1 MSSIDVKKVKEIKKT
16 NDTNCIMGIEGI
28 ENIEILANLK
38 NLDYLKGIDTDN
50 IKIPETLEISNEE
63 VIELVQAGKTIIEST
78 DKIVE
83 TFAEVHKEKE
93 KETEATN
100 VTEAIEINYS
110 EDSQNNKNVFMD
122 SIKKLGV
129 RELFVNLK
137 NKSNNQKEIDKNSDD
152 EIDVEIDEEFIN
164 HLKPRI
170 FRSRLNEIN
179 NREAPSTIQKLFK
192 YTKKSHK
199 FNNFQNLCRTLKMSY
214 LKFKHKDIEF
224 FEWHNTEESE
234 KLLLQW
240 VKNINTN
247 WSLKYKEHEKTVYN
261 NIPLI
266 HKKRLLYIDPFGY
279 IESGTTLY
287 KIKLYKVDDEY
298 KYLVKLMD

>member
-38 NLDYLKGIDTDN
+38 NLDYLKGIEDINKITQN
-50 IKIPETLEISNEE
+50 IEVKEEQLAQINNEE
-63 VIELVQAGKTIIEST
+63 VIELVQAGKTIIESA

-83 TFAEVHKEKE
+83 TIVEVSKE
-93 KETEATN
+93 KETE
-100 VTEAIEINYS
+100 VTYS
-110 EDSQNNKNVFMD
+110 EDSQNNKNVFMN

-170 FRSRLNEIN
+170 FRSRLNELN

-199 FNNFQNLCRTLKMSY
+199 FNNFQNLCRTLKISY

>member
-38 NLDYLKGIDTDN
+38 NLDYLKGIEDINKITQN
-50 IKIPETLEISNEE
+50 IEVKEEQLAQINNEE
-63 VIELVQAGKTIIEST
+63 VIELVQAGKTIIESA

-83 TFAEVHKEKE
+83 TIVEVSKE
-93 KETEATN
+93 KETE
-100 VTEAIEINYS
+100 VTYS

-170 FRSRLNEIN
+170 FRSRLNELN

-199 FNNFQNLCRTLKMSY
+199 FNNFQNLCRTLKISY

>member
-1 MSSIDVKKVKEIKKT
+1 MSSLDIKKVKEIKKT
-16 NDTNCIMGIEGI
+16 NDTNGIIGIEGI

-38 NLDYLKGIDTDN
+38 NLDYLKGIEDINKITPN
-50 IKIPETLEISNEE
+50 IEVKEEQLAQINNEE
-63 VIELVQAGKTIIEST
+63 VIKLVQAGKTIIESA

-83 TFAEVHKEKE
+83 TIVEVSKE
-93 KETEATN
+93 KETE
-100 VTEAIEINYS
+100 VTYS

-137 NKSNNQKEIDKNSDD
+137 NKSNNQKETEIIDEMDNK
-152 EIDVEIDEEFIN
+152 IDEEFIN

-170 FRSRLNEIN
+170 FRSRLNELN

-199 FNNFQNLCRTLKMSY
+199 FNNFQNLCRTLKISY

>member
-1 MSSIDVKKVKEIKKT
+1 MSSIDIKIVKEIKKT
-16 NDTNCIMGIEGI
+16 NDTNCIMGIEDI

-93 KETEATN
+93 MKVTN

-110 EDSQNNKNVFMD
+110 EDSQNNKNDFMD

-137 NKSNNQKEIDKNSDD
+137 NKSNNQKEINKNIVD
-152 EIDVEIDEEFIN
+152 EIEDEIDEEFIN

-170 FRSRLNEIN
+170 FRSKLNELN

-192 YTKKSHK
+192 YTKKSHT
-199 FNNFQNLCRTLKMSY
+199 FNNFQNLCRTLKIIY

-247 WSLKYKEHEKTVYN
+247 WSLRYKEHEKTVYN
-261 NIPLI
+261 SIPLI
-266 HKKRLLYIDPFGY
+266 HKKRLLYIDPYGY

>member
-38 NLDYLKGIDTDN
+38 NLDYLKGIEDINKITQN
-50 IKIPETLEISNEE
+50 IEVKEEQLAQINNEE
-63 VIELVQAGKTIIEST
+63 VIELVQAGKTIIESA

-83 TFAEVHKEKE
+83 TIVEVSKE
-93 KETEATN
+93 KETE
-100 VTEAIEINYS
+100 VTYS

-170 FRSRLNEIN
+170 FRSRLNELN

-199 FNNFQNLCRTLKMSY
+199 FNNFQNLYRTLKISY

>member
-63 VIELVQAGKTIIEST
+63 VIELVQAGKTIIESA

-93 KETEATN
+93 KETEVTN

-110 EDSQNNKNVFMD
+110 EDSQNNKNDFID

-137 NKSNNQKEIDKNSDD
+137 NKSNNQKEIDNNDN
-152 EIDVEIDEEFIN
+152 INMEIDEEFIN

-170 FRSRLNEIN
+170 FRSKLNELN
-179 NREAPSTIQKLFK
+179 NREVPSTIQKLFK
-192 YTKKSHK
+192 YTKKSHT
-199 FNNFQNLCRTLKMSY
+199 FNNFQNLCRTLKIIY

>member
-1 MSSIDVKKVKEIKKT
+1 MSLNDIKKVGEIKNT
-16 NDTNCIMGIEGI
+16 SCIGGIEDI

-38 NLDYLKGIDTDN
+38 NLDYLKGIEDINKITPN
-50 IKIPETLEISNEE
+50 IEVKEEQLAQINNEE
-63 VIELVQAGKTIIEST
+63 VIELVQAGKTIIESA

-83 TFAEVHKEKE
+83 IISENVESKENIEAAVEVVY
-93 KETEATN
+93 N
-100 VTEAIEINYS
+100 
-110 EDSQNNKNVFMD
+110 EDSHHNKNIFIN

-129 RELFVNLK
+129 TELLENLK
-137 NKSNNQKEIDKNSDD
+137 KISKQKKLEDIEKIEN
-152 EIDVEIDEEFIN
+152 VEKVEDIDEEFIN

-170 FRSRLNEIN
+170 FRSKLNELN

-199 FNNFQNLCRTLKMSY
+199 FNNFQKFCRALKISH
-214 LKFKHKDIEF
+214 LKFKYKNIEF

-240 VKNINTN
+240 IKNINTN

-261 NIPLI
+261 NIPLM
-266 HKKRLLYIDPFGY
+266 HKKRLLYIDPYGY

-287 KIKLYKVDDEY
+287 KIKLYKVDDED